1 MNKGRNSMLHSSVKI
16 RVLFMV
22 LVGFS
27 LVVSCKEMAS
37 GLQTE
42 RIASG
47 LSRPVF
53 VTAPPGDTLRL
64 FIVEQFS
71 AQIKMMKGD
80 VLLATPFLDINDL
93 VIDNGN
99 ERGLL
104 GLAFHPD
111 YALNGY
117 LFVNYTDNSGN
128 TVIAR
133 FTVSSN
139 PDLAEPDSIV
149 TLLTISQPF
158 ANHNGGMLAFGPN
171 DGYLYIGMGDG
182 GSSGDPV
189 NRAQDDGEFLGKML
203 RIDVDNGSPYAVPSD
218 NPSAGPGDP
227 LDEIWA
233 KGLRN
238 PWRFSFDRMTGDL
251 YIGDVGQNVYEE
263 IDFQPA
269 TSFGGENY
277 GWRLMEGNNCFNP
290 PVNCD
295 PGGLTYP
302 IHEYTHGGNPF
313 RCSVTG
319 GYVYRGTALPNLQG
333 TYFFADFCSDQIWSF
348 RYDGVIISEFSD
360 RTAELAPGEGL
371 SIDRISSFGED
382 GMGEL
387 YMVDLDGEIFKLCPA
402 EGCAGFCEG
411 DFDCDEDQDGTDAAA
426 FKTDF
431 GRSTFVNPCTN
442 QDTCKGDF
450 DCDGDVDGTDAGWFK
465 EDFGRSPFVD
475 PCPTCTVGD
484 WCGY

>member
-1 MNKGRNSMLHSSVKI
+1 MNKRRNSILHSSVKI
-16 RVLFMV
+16 RALYMV

-27 LVVSCKEMAS
+27 LVVSCKDRAS
-37 GLQTE
+37 GFETE
-42 RIASG
+42 LIASG

-53 VTAPPGDTLRL
+53 ITAPPGDTLRL

-71 AQIKMMKGD
+71 AQIKVVKGG
-80 VLLATPFLDINDL
+80 VLLTTPFLDINDL
-93 VIDNGN
+93 VIDSGN

-128 TVIAR
+128 SVIAR

-139 PDLAEPDSIV
+139 PDRADPDSIRTV
-149 TLLTISQPF
+149 LALPQPF

-171 DGYLYIGMGDG
+171 DGYLYIGVGDG
-182 GSSGDPV
+182 GSAGDPD
-189 NRAQDDGEFLGKML
+189 NRAQDDGELLGKIL
-203 RIDVDNGSPYAVPSD
+203 QIDVDSGLPYAIPPD
-218 NPSAGPGDP
+218 NPFASPGAP

-251 YIGDVGQNVYEE
+251 FIGDVGQNLYEE

-269 TSFGGENY
+269 TNSGGENY
-277 GWRLMEGNNCFNP
+277 GWRLTEGNNCFNP
-290 PVNCD
+290 PTNCD

-302 IHEYTHGGNPF
+302 VYAYTHGGNPF

-319 GYVYRGTALPNLQG
+319 GYVYRGTVIPDLQG

-348 RYDGVIISEFSD
+348 RYDGVILSEFFD
-360 RTAELAPGEGL
+360 RTDELAPGEGL
-371 SIDRISSFGED
+371 SIGRISSFGED
-382 GMGEL
+382 AMGEL
-387 YMVDLDGEIFKLCPA
+387 YIVDLDGEIFKLCPP
-402 EGCAGFCEG
+402 EGCVGFCEG

-426 FKTDF
+426 FKIDF
-431 GRSTFVNPCTN
+431 GRSSFLNPCTN
-442 QDTCKGDF
+442 QKTCKGDF
-450 DCDGDVDGTDAGWFK
+450 DCDGDVDGTDAGLFK
-465 EDFGRSPFVD
+465 ADFGRSPFAD
-475 PCPTCTVGD
+475 PCPTCTVGE